1 MTHKTFAD
9 AIFEAEKHGQHALKH
24 AALSGLEGPE
34 LKLAMEALN
43 PYRVFNIK
51 KFDKPKVFAND
62 DPDYSLFLKLLDQL
76 VTRELSGNA
85 AKAAV
90 TAILGSYTERTATV
104 LQRVLLKDLK
114 CGAGVS
120 VFKKLYPLHAD
131 DFFPEFE
138 LMLAAKIDEKP
149 EVVRKTDVLLTPG
162 ILEKKYKLRFPM
174 IAEAKYDGKRL
185 LAYVN
190 GGRVEYLTRSGNK
203 AEWCDGLFDAE
214 LIRIEQLLGYPFVLD
229 GEVLGRSFQ
238 ETASASGSDADAL
251 EARRHCKFFA
261 FDWMSL
267 SVWQNR
273 SATSPQ
279 HRRSA
284 EVLGF
289 ITTLGLTKI
298 TKSKSKTVYSIA
310 DLKAFYAEVLKDGV
324 NADGTINGLGEGLI
338 IKNHDGLYE
347 WDRSKNWFKWKP
359 VLDLDLEIVGFYEG
373 DAGKKN
379 EGKLGGMIMR
389 GRDENDRPIF
399 THCGGFKVTDP
410 DTKKFIDEKA
420 AAEGLNLKTMNRDQ
434 WFRAYVWSHQ
444 AEFLGQTAMIECQEL
459 SLADGATEWAARF
472 PQFCHIRHDKVTV
485 K

>member
-9 AIFEAEKHGQHALKH
+9 AIFEAEKHGKHDLKY
-24 AALSGLEGPE
+24 AALGGLDNTE
-34 LKLAMEALN
+34 LELASQALN

-51 KFDKPKVFAND
+51 KFDKPKVYANA

-90 TAILGSYTERTATV
+90 TAILGSYTERTATA

-120 VFKKLYPLHAD
+120 VFKKLYPHAAAG
-131 DFFPEFE
+131 FPEFE

-149 EVVRKTDVLLTPG
+149 EVVRKTDVLLTPA
-162 ILEKKYKLRFPM
+162 ILQKKYKLTFPV
-174 IAEAKYDGKRL
+174 IAESKYDGKRL
-185 LAYVN
+185 LAMVS
-190 GGRVEYLTRSGNK
+190 GGKVEYLTRQGNT
-203 AEWCDGLFDAE
+203 ADWCNGLFDEE
-214 LIRIEQLLGYPFVLD
+214 LCKIEQQLGFPFVLD

-238 ETASASGSDADAL
+238 ETSKAGGSDADAI
-251 EARRHCKFFA
+251 EARKHCKFFA
-261 FDWMSL
+261 FDWMPL
-267 SVWQNR
+267 ATWQAR
-273 SATSPQ
+273 AATSPQ
-279 HRRSA
+279 WKRSA
-284 EVLGF
+284 KILAF
-289 ITTLGLTKI
+289 INSLGLVKI
-298 TKSKSKTVYSIA
+298 TKSKSKVCYSIA
-310 DLKAFYAEVLKDGV
+310 ELKEFYAEVLKDGV

-389 GRDENDRPIF
+389 GQDENGRKIF

-420 AAEGLNLKTMNRDQ
+420 AAQGLDVKSLNRDQ
-434 WFRAYVWSHQ
+434 WFRDYVWRNQ
-444 AEFLGQTAMIECQEL
+444 AEFLGKTAMIECQEL
-459 SLADGATEWAARF
+459 SLAEGATEWAARF
-472 PQFCHIRHDKVTV
+472 PQFCHIRNDK
-485 K
+485 